1 MVCLYDGILI
11 AVKRNDLDL
20 FLSARLGSTRMCRGK
35 CCKIVALLFID
46 AIKIMFI
53 DTYVYVKWLKWTG
66 KGKFMIPIAPQEG
79 TGEHGSDRGR
89 TLTISLS
96 IPLRLWRLS

>member
-1 MVCLYDGILI
+1 MVCLYDGISI
-11 AVKRNDLDL
+11 ALKRNDLDL
-20 FLSARLGSTRMCRGK
+20 FLSARLGSARITCRGK
-35 CCKIVALLFID
+35 CCKAVALLLID
-46 AIKIMFI
+46 VIKITFI

-66 KGKFMIPIAPQEG
+66 KGKFMITIAPQEG

-96 IPLRLWRLS
+96 IP